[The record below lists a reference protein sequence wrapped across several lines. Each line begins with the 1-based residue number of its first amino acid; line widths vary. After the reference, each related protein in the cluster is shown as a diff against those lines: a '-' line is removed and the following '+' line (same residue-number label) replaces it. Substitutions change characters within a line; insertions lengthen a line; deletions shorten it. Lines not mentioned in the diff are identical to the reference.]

1 MLNKMYAVYRSY
13 DERQTEPLHLL
24 KGKDLDYYYYN
35 VRPDIMYLKFD

>member
-1 MLNKMYAVYRSY
+1 MQFIVITMK
-13 DERQTEPLHLL
+13 DRQTPLHFL